1 MEIVSENGKDY
12 LVTNVA
18 KIDNFTIDANE
29 LFVDVMSTVKTILKK
44 YNNKHKTKN
53 IAIYNGYGY
62 GLQSLL
68 NRYSGDYFS
77 PSFMKNYITN
87 PALSLMSNFFTEQAN
102 DATAIG
108 TTFHS
113 ILEEYYKLPKEERQR
128 KKLYD
133 LAEQLI
139 PENQDKDAVLEYVNG
154 YFDIKDYLHPRKELD
169 DTQLEC
175 ITEHKG
181 RANNLYIK
189 RLNYTIPC
197 AVSYIADRIDYRDDD
212 VIILDYKTG
221 HPSKESV
228 TFDGYLGSMLLY
240 KWAMEQELNGIEI
253 TKGYLICPGNKPSEK
268 YLQLDYSLENEKIMI
283 EKIDNF
289 YRDFMRDNRS
299 REYEFTENGYFTT
312 DDAKNYKAIMLDSTI
327 WMSKIPVKLYIG
339 ETNESVL

>member
-77 PSFMKNYITN
+77 PSFMKNYVTN

-139 PENQDKDAVLEYVNG
+139 PENQDKDAVLEYING
-154 YFDIKDYLHPRKELD
+154 YVDIKDYLHPRKELD
-169 DTQLEC
+169 DTKLEC

-289 YRDFMRDNRS
+289 YRNFMKDNRS

-339 ETNESVL
+339 ETDESVL

>member
-29 LFVDVMSTVKTILKK
+29 LFVDVMSTVKNILKK

-77 PSFMKNYITN
+77 PSFMKNYVTN

-299 REYEFTENGYFTT
+299 REYEFTENGYVTT

>member
-77 PSFMKNYITN
+77 PSFMKNYVTN

-139 PENQDKDAVLEYVNG
+139 PENQDKDAVLEYING

-289 YRDFMRDNRS
+289 YRDFMKDNRS

>member
-139 PENQDKDAVLEYVNG
+139 PENQDKDAVLEYING

-253 TKGYLICPGNKPSEK
+253 TKGYLICPGNKPDRK
-268 YLQLDYSLENEKIMI
+268 
-283 EKIDNF
+283 
-289 YRDFMRDNRS
+289 
-299 REYEFTENGYFTT
+299 
-312 DDAKNYKAIMLDSTI
+312 
-327 WMSKIPVKLYIG
+327 
-339 ETNESVL
+339 SVV